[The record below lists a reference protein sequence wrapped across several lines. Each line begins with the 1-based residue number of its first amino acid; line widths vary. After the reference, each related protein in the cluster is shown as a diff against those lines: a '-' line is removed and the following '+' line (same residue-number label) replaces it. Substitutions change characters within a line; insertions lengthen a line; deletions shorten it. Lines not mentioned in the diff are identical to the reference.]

1 MSEFLFDDL
10 LLNDFRSI
18 VLESRPLVD
27 VRAPVEFAKGSFP
40 HAVNL
45 PLMNDE
51 ERHLIGICYKEK
63 GNASAVALGKELI
76 DGKPREERTARWK
89 AFVQKHPDAYLYCF
103 RGGQR
108 SQISQSWLAE
118 ADMPIPRLEGGYKAF
133 RHFLMTES
141 ERIAKETPSLVI
153 GGRTGSGKTLLLH
166 KLDNMIDLEG
176 LANHRG
182 STFGQKISLQPSQ
195 IDFENSLAY
204 ALIRHEVS
212 GYKHLVME
220 DESYRIG
227 QLAIRNPLFEY
238 LHEGSLIILETAI
251 SERIDI
257 IINEYVTDAL
267 TQYSERYGD
276 EGAQQ
281 WFDDAIAGLARI
293 QKRLGSQRYRQ
304 IKECFEEAFK
314 VQQRNGSFEGHRDW
328 IKILLEEYYD
338 PMYDYQIE
346 KSAIPIIFRGNEEA
360 VLEYIRTFEV

>member
-1 MSEFLFDDL
+1 M
-10 LLNDFRSI
+10 
-18 VLESRPLVD
+18 LEARPLID

-40 HAVNL
+40 YAVNL

-51 ERHLIGICYKEK
+51 ERHLIGIRYKKE
-63 GNASAVALGKELI
+63 GNKSAVALGKELI
-76 DGKPREERTARWK
+76 DGKPREERTAKWK
-89 AFVQKHPDAYLYCF
+89 SFVQKHPDAYFYCF

-108 SQISQSWLAE
+108 SQISQSWLTE
-118 ADMPIPRLEGGYKAF
+118 ADIPIPRLEGGYKAF

-153 GGRTGSGKTLLLH
+153 GGRTGSGKTLLLN

-182 STFGQKISLQPSQ
+182 SAFGQKISDQPSQ
-195 IDFENSLAY
+195 IDFENRLAY
-204 ALIRHEVS
+204 ALIEHEFS

-220 DESYRIG
+220 DESYMIG
-227 QLAIRNPLFEY
+227 QIAIRNPLFKY
-238 LHEGSLIILETAI
+238 LHEGSLIILETTI

-257 IINEYVTDAL
+257 IMDEYVTGAL

-276 EGAQQ
+276 EGTQE
-281 WFDDAIAGLARI
+281 WFDDASAGLARI
-293 QKRLGSQRYRQ
+293 QKRLGSQRYRL
-304 IKECFEEAFK
+304 IKECFGDAFK
-314 VQQRNGSFEGHRDW
+314 VQQRNGSFEGHKDW

-346 KSAIPIIFRGNEEA
+346 KSATSIVFRGNEEA
-360 VLEYIRTFEV
+360 VLEYIQTFEVQK